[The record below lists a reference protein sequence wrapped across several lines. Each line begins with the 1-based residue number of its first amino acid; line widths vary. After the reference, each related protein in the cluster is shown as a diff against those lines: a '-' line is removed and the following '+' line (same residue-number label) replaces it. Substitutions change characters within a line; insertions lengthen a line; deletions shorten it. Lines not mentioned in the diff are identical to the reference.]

1 MSTTP
6 PTTDLSTDPVD
17 ETPGRTDSEAHS
29 GINTPVSATVG
40 DVPAVHYPGHRGLR
54 ILSMPAA
61 VYAAL
66 FAVVLIAAVTGNLP
80 ESMLSGFAVTI
91 VLGGL
96 LTWIGNLVPGIR
108 DFGLPAVLCAFI
120 PATLM
125 FAGVMPEN
133 AVVVVQS
140 FVDTFGFLDFFVM
153 ALIAGSILGMPRTL
167 LLKAGPRFAVPL
179 IGCLI
184 ATFGLIGLLGAVTG
198 FGFIEGIL
206 FIAAPIMAG
215 GLGVGAVPMSEM
227 YAARTGG
234 DAAAFMGD
242 LISAVVMAN
251 CVCILI
257 AGIYNGLGK
266 RKKQLFVGFNGHGQL
281 LRVKGRAEDL
291 ALPEKKELSS
301 YISLG
306 KGLIIAAV
314 LFVAGNLIA
323 AYLPALHPYAW
334 TIILAAAVKI
344 FGLLPKDVEDGSSEW
359 GEMIGAIL
367 VPALLVGVSMTYI
380 EIDQILASLSNPM
393 FILLTVATV
402 VIATLTSGFLGWL
415 VKFHFVEAAITPG
428 LVMADTGGSGD
439 VAVLSAANRMHL
451 MPFAALT
458 NRLGGALVLFVTS
471 LIVPLL
477 ATVGG

>member
-6 PTTDLSTDPVD
+6 PTAQTTEPAGQASLQQPADPSTGMHRQVAP
-17 ETPGRTDSEAHS
+17 TAGPRRGT
-29 GINTPVSATVG
+29 
-40 DVPAVHYPGHRGLR
+40 HYPGRQGWR
-54 ILSMPAA
+54 IASTPAPI
-61 VYAAL
+61 YAA
-66 FAVVLIAAVTGNLP
+66 FAAVVLIAAVTGNLP

-91 VLGGL
+91 LLGGL
-96 LTWIGNLVPGIR
+96 LIWIGNLFPVIR
-108 DFGLPAVLCAFI
+108 DYGLPTVLCTFV

-125 FAGVMPEN
+125 FTGLMPEN

-140 FVDTFGFLDFFVM
+140 FVDNYGFLDFFVM

-179 IGCLI
+179 VGCLI

-198 FGFIEGIL
+198 FGFMEGIL

-215 GLGVGAVPMSEM
+215 GLGLGAVPMSEM

-234 DAAAFMGD
+234 EAATFMGD
-242 LISAVVMAN
+242 LMSAVVMAN
-251 CVCILI
+251 IVCILI

-266 RKKQLFVGFNGHGQL
+266 RKKQLFVGFNGHGEL
-281 LRVKGRAEDL
+281 MRVKGRAGEM
-291 ALPEKKELSS
+291 ATPPKKELSS
-301 YISLG
+301 FLSLG
-306 KGLIIAAV
+306 KGLLIAAV
-314 LFVAGNLIA
+314 LFVAGNLVA
-323 AYLPALHPYAW
+323 VYLPVLHPYAW
-334 TIILAAAVKI
+334 TILFAAAVKI
-344 FGLLPKDVEDGSSEW
+344 FGLLPKDLEDGSSEW
-359 GEMIGAIL
+359 GDMIASIL

-380 EIDQILASLSNPM
+380 DIQEVLASVSNPM
-393 FILLTVATV
+393 FIVLTIATV
-402 VIATLTSGFLGWL
+402 VIATLTSGVLGWL

-471 LIVPLL
+471 LLVPLL
-477 ATVGG
+477 AG